1 MSEAPTVTAAGSRAG
16 LLSQASLSSLPA
28 ATTTWMPASVT
39 ARTASSSCG
48 CTSPAAGQARTEWT
62 GGQAASD
69 SAEWLK
75 CAQICLLQGT
85 RASRQAAWGG
95 IVHCAP
101 PSDMLTIAGRRALSL
116 SQSSA
121 SSTSDT
127 AAPTSGSGNTEEGEQ
142 PARVPAGQ
150 AA

>member
-28 ATTTWMPASVT
+28 ATTTWMPA
-39 ARTASSSCG
+39 
-48 CTSPAAGQARTEWT
+48 AGQARTEWT
-62 GGQAASD
+62 GGQAASN
-69 SAEWLK
+69 STEWLK